1 MNNDKSVEARN
12 PDRYLSPTFARGT
25 EMSQNYSEAA
35 NDPQNS
41 RPLDIVLWGGQ
52 QVGKSTLLA
61 AYLCHAP
68 PSWVDF
74 TDPETHTAIDG
85 LSEIWNFLR
94 TNRIPPATLDKQIYP
109 VRHKQGPLI
118 RFRDMKGGNASDL
131 ARNRG
136 DAEALRRA
144 DALMILMEWP
154 GSHRTVLDLVAAE
167 TALRS
172 AVSCP
177 MVVVI
182 TKAECYLTREK
193 MALFSITPLEV
204 AEEMKLPPDFIDF
217 LRRVQAADI
226 IPVSVYGYAGE
237 YPAHYRDEFGR
248 LVPRYIKPLN
258 ITLPFERALGA
269 IV

>member
-1 MNNDKSVEARN
+1 
-12 PDRYLSPTFARGT
+12 
-25 EMSQNYSEAA
+25 MSQNYSEAA
-35 NDPQNS
+35 SGRQAD
-41 RPLDIVLWGGQ
+41 RILDIVLWGGQ

-61 AYLCHAP
+61 AYLCHEP

-74 TDPETHTAIDG
+74 TDPESYTAIDG
-85 LSEIWNFLR
+85 LSQIWNSLR
-94 TNRIPPATLDKQIYP
+94 TNRIPPATLDKQIYT
-109 VRHKQGPLI
+109 VRHQRGPLV

-131 ARNRG
+131 ARNRE

-154 GSHRTVLDLVAAE
+154 GSHRTVLDIVAAE

-172 AVSCP
+172 ASHCP
-177 MVVVI
+177 IVVVI

-204 AEEMKLPPDFIDF
+204 AEEMKLPPDFIDL
-217 LRRVQAADI
+217 LRRVHAADI

-248 LVPRYIKPLN
+248 LVPRNIKPLN
-258 ITLPFERALGA
+258 ITLPFERSLGA
-269 IV
+269 II